1 MIEDAEF
8 VVLETEDVVISA
20 CPQLIEESGSRRLW
34 GYYLCVENLSNEKIR
49 LVGKDWNI
57 TDDRGNHYFD
67 NSAGFKGEIPELEPG
82 EFFEFSSEAP
92 LESDNAVFYGS
103 CKIAKGSHI
112 KEVKMPTFAMM
123 ANGSGEKAKLN

>member
-1 MIEDAEF
+1 MVDEAEF
-8 VVLETEDVVISA
+8 VSLETEGVVISA
-20 CPQLIEESGSRRLW
+20 SSTLIEEDGPRRLW
-34 GYYLCVENLSNEKIR
+34 GYYLCVENQSGEKIR

-57 TDDRGNHYFD
+57 TDDHGNHYFD
-67 NSAGFKGEIPELEPG
+67 NSSGFKGEIPELEPG

-112 KEVKMPTFAMM
+112 KEVKVPTFSM
-123 ANGSGEKAKLN
+123 ATGKSGVSIN